1 MKWCLKPYITT
12 KYKTTKENCYGVN
25 ISTNVHDDG
34 SPPEK
39 TLCWTYST
47 ILINSFDKSDNSYFP
62 QVLEEE
68 YKRKD
73 KEKNN
78 RKKVLTKDLTYA
90 DYNYK
95 SEN

>member
-47 ILINSFDKSDNSYFP
+47 ILINSFGKSDNSYFP

-68 YKRKD
+68 YKHKD
-73 KEKNN
+73 K
-78 RKKVLTKDLTYA
+78 
-90 DYNYK
+90 
-95 SEN
+95 